1 MAPDKTEKREYLLQV
16 QSVELVCYAGDLASD
31 LRKHYYGND
40 IYIKGLIDINNVC
53 RNDCLYQSRSQCGN
67 AKPFSTIVA

>member
-40 IYIKGLIDINNVC
+40 I
-53 RNDCLYQSRSQCGN
+53 
-67 AKPFSTIVA
+67 